1 MENCSFYLDPVGG
14 VAGRVAGSAAR
25 VVVGIV
31 AVVDWSGWVGG
42 VSGSTT
48 GAAARGPDA
57 KGAAA
62 GPGPGEGGSAPAKQ
76 RTSATGVQVLLRAVC
91 WLQKWPVG
99 QLLVVVQATTLRF
112 RMPTTPLFSVVRS
125 Q

>member
-1 MENCSFYLDPVGG
+1 MEKLFQVMENCSIYLDPVGG

-31 AVVDWSGWVGG
+31 AAVDWSGWVGG

-62 GPGPGEGGSAPAKQ
+62 GPGPGEGGSAP
-76 RTSATGVQVLLRAVC
+76 V
-91 WLQKWPVG
+91 
-99 QLLVVVQATTLRF
+99 
-112 RMPTTPLFSVVRS
+112 
-125 Q
+125 